1 MVDLQNDPRFN
12 IHAIAENKKNELDSF
27 VAHLYCCHST
37 GCKSSGADD
46 LLAEMSA
53 IIEEHGLQ
61 EKIRLVPTGC
71 MGLCAQGPLVRVEIK
86 GRKDVLFKRLTAETI
101 KEIINKLF

>member
-46 LLAEMSA
+46 LL
-53 IIEEHGLQ
+53 
-61 EKIRLVPTGC
+61 
-71 MGLCAQGPLVRVEIK
+71 
-86 GRKDVLFKRLTAETI
+86 LTALGYRRI
-101 KEIINKLF
+101 GKNV